1 MASRQWTAY
10 LFRNFLR
17 LYLRLARDV
26 ELLKKEDP
34 DHYANRFKP
43 KLLKRIHDNI
53 TNVSDDPSRK
63 EYRLGKTLGK
73 EYTGWRRV
81 KMFERYRLFFRFF
94 DSFGE
99 IFFAWLN
106 DESTLREKGGASDV
120 YKVFRAMLDRG
131 EIPNHRQ
138 ALLSESK
145 PYSDEFA
152 NRPAHRQ

>member
-1 MASRQWTAY
+1 MASRGWTAY
-10 LFRNFLR
+10 LFRDFLR
-17 LYLRLARDV
+17 LYLRLVRDV
-26 ELLKKEDP
+26 ELLKKSDP

-43 KLLKRIHDNI
+43 KLLKRIHENI
-53 TNVSDDPSRK
+53 INVCDDPFRK

-73 EYTGWRRV
+73 KHTAWFRV

-94 DSFGE
+94 DSFQE

-131 EIPNHRQ
+131 EIPNDRQ
-138 ALLSESK
+138 ALLSESQ
-145 PYSDEFA
+145 PYSDEFL
-152 NRPAHRQ
+152 NLPAHRQ

>member
-1 MASRQWTAY
+1 MDGH
-10 LFRNFLR
+10 LFRDFLR
-17 LYLRLARDV
+17 LCLRLILDV
-26 ELLKKEDP
+26 ELLKKSDP
-34 DHYANRFKP
+34 DHYANRFKS

-63 EYRLGKTLGK
+63 EYRLGKTMGR
-73 EYTGWRRV
+73 EYTAWRRV

-106 DESTLREKGGASDV
+106 DESTLRGKGGASDV
-120 YKVFRAMLDRG
+120 YKVFRAILDRG

-145 PYSDEFA
+145 PYSSELRSGQR
-152 NRPAHRQ
+152 NGQSEEI